1 MALNSVLRLI
11 SVLMVMLVVG
21 LIGFRISSSRLKK
34 KGIEPEKAVPQAKLQ
49 AKKYSLIAAFLYMVA
64 MVSVAGLFM

>member
-1 MALNSVLRLI
+1 MAMSSILRLI
-11 SVLMVMLVVG
+11 SVLVVMLVVG
-21 LIGFRISSSRLKK
+21 LGWFGIGSWRLKR
-34 KGIEPEKAVPQAKLQ
+34 KGVEQAEASSQASKE